1 MSTNLRND
9 FLFSAPFFHKKVLQ
23 TLWCWDPRRAFLGQ
37 KYRTKSWVGRKVEL
51 DENGY
56 HSVPDFFFI
65 SPQNSLFEKKRE
77 MRVEREISSESFLFS
92 ANYWKLKATPGRIVT
107 TFFSKTIFKTDKRS
121 FHLQTF
127 KFCEEE
133 ISRFSGCPSFFVLE
147 SVIWK
152 KVENHWFLF
161 TNFSLHHNF

>member
-1 MSTNLRND
+1 LCRQIYVTIFYFPRHFFTRRFCKLFDAEIPEER
-9 FLFSAPFFHKKVLQ
+9 FSARN
-23 TLWCWDPRRAFLGQ
+23 T
-37 KYRTKSWVGRKVEL
+37 GRKVEL

-107 TFFSKTIFKTDKRS
+107 TFFSKTSFKTDKRS

-152 KVENHWFLF
+152 KVENH
-161 TNFSLHHNF
+161 